1 MSRSEENK
9 SNLSS
14 NEELDENVGYLVY
27 NETMIDHFMHPRN
40 VGEIENPDA
49 MAVVGDPTCGDFIR
63 VCLKVEGGRISA
75 FKFLTQGC
83 PGAIST
89 SSIATELAIGRTLED
104 ALKLTD
110 NDVIE
115 AANGIPARKAHCSLL
130 AIRALHQAI
139 LNYQSPFDEPSQNT
153 KEVWKEG
160 DTGPHGTK

>member
-1 MSRSEENK
+1 MSQSEENK
-9 SNLSS
+9 SDLSS
-14 NEELDENVGYLVY
+14 KEELDENVGYLVY

-49 MAVVGDPTCGDFIR
+49 LAVVGDPTCGDFIR
-63 VCLKVEGGRISA
+63 VSLKVEAGRISA

-89 SSIATELAIGRTLED
+89 SSIATELTIGKTLEE

-115 AANGIPARKAHCSLL
+115 AADGIPARKAHCSLL

-139 LNYQSPFDEPSQNT
+139 AQYRENQA
-153 KEVWKEG
+153 KESEQREQ
-160 DTGPHGTK
+160 

>member
-1 MSRSEENK
+1 MSQVEETEQF
-9 SNLSS
+9 S
-14 NEELDENVGYLVY
+14 DEVGYLVY
-27 NETMIDHFMHPRN
+27 NETLIDHFTHPRN

-49 MAVVGDPTCGDFIR
+49 MTVVGDPTCGDFIR
-63 VCLKVEGGRISA
+63 VYLKVEDGKISA

-89 SSIATELAIGRTLED
+89 SSIATELAIGKTLEE

-110 NDVIE
+110 NDVIQ

-139 LNYQSPFDEPSQNT
+139 TQYRE
-153 KEVWKEG
+153 K
-160 DTGPHGTK
+160 